1 MGTKPYPSSSS
12 NSQMDKD
19 VVKDKTVMSF
29 GQILSHIFEKSINI
43 QYQEYQGKLSNPM
56 KDFFY
61 TSNENHMYSQDLKLA
76 KFWRDLKPKERDQ
89 FWKTIS
95 EKQDE
100 ILG

>member
-1 MGTKPYPSSSS
+1 
-12 NSQMDKD
+12 
-19 VVKDKTVMSF
+19 
-29 GQILSHIFEKSINI
+29 
-43 QYQEYQGKLSNPM
+43 M

-100 ILG
+100 ILGEIKRTE